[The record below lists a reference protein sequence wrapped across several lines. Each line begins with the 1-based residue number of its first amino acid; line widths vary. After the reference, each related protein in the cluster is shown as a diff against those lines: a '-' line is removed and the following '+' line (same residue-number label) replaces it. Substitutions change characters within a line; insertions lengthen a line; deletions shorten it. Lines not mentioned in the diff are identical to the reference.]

1 MDLNHVTPDLLPCL
15 ITAATL
21 SDGEGVI
28 FRGQLVDG
36 RVIIGTKQKRLDNG
50 KKKANLGLDLQKDCE
65 MIEALVIDL
74 LDNKMSF
81 ITDITDIVGNEKKRI
96 IILWEIKEMSPI
108 K

>member
-21 SDGEGVI
+21 SDGDGLI

-36 RVIIGTKQKRLDNG
+36 RVVIGTKQERLGNS
-50 KKKANLGLDLQKDCE
+50 KKQANLGLDLQRDCE
-65 MIEALVIDL
+65 MIEVLARDL
-74 LDNKMSF
+74 LKNKTPF
-81 ITDITDIVGNEKKRI
+81 ITVITDIVGNKKKRI
-96 IILWEIKEMSPI
+96 IILWEIKEAPA